1 MYSTQA
7 YLYQQKTQVL
17 LLLDNCGQYFTLRYN
32 PVYAK
37 KLTLNLGVDN
47 TLLFSFINPEEKPV
61 NVTGA
66 TFIFRLLNQN
76 GTSILL
82 EQEMQ
87 ILHAATGQVKVAIP
101 ASALLEIQA
110 QPASYSITCLRGG
123 LNQPAFVDANA
134 GARGD
139 IDIVSS
145 VFPRFVPSAPLT
157 IPTIKLSAQASTDGA
172 GYQNY
177 PDWAGGGAYWN
188 GSGNGGFWNSYTNT
202 EFYSSFIEPRSALTT
217 IQLTLVGYTGTI
229 KVQAAENYE
238 SIWYNVSESTTYY
251 NEYRTIHLNVAGWHP
266 LLRLAFNNAVVSTPT
281 PPGIPALAYA
291 VCTEGV
297 LTSMEVQ
304 NGGSGYLAPPKINI
318 LGDGAGATAEAIM
331 SNTYPEGHPQAG
343 IGYGSIQ
350 SINVTNGGSGYWPM
364 PYGMVNAVNYPVP
377 PANQGAWAAITTGY
391 AVDLLYR

>member
-61 NVTGA
+61 NITGA
-66 TFIFRLLNQN
+66 TFVFRLLNQN
-76 GTSILL
+76 GTSILH

-87 ILHAATGQVKVAIP
+87 ILHAATGQAKIAIP

-145 VFPRFVPSAPLT
+145 VFPRFVPSTPLT
-157 IPTIKLSAQASTDGA
+157 IPTIKLTAQSSVDGA
-172 GYQNY
+172 GPGNW
-177 PDWAGGGAYWN
+177 PDWAGNPYWN
-188 GSGNGGFWNSYTNT
+188 GSGDGGFWNSYTNT

-217 IQLTLVGYTGTI
+217 VQMDLDQYSGTI
-229 KVQAAENYE
+229 KAQWAENYQ
-238 SIWYNVSESTTYY
+238 SIWRNISESRTYY
-251 NEYRTIHLNVAGWHP
+251 DETKTIHLNIEGWYP
-266 LLRLAFNNAVVSTPT
+266 LLRLCFNSSIFATPA
-281 PPGIPALAYA
+281 PPGVPATAFA
-291 VCTEGV
+291 VCNNGAV
-297 LTSMEVQ
+297 TSISVN
-304 NGGSGYLAPPKINI
+304 NGGSGYIAPPKINI
-318 LGDGAGATAEAIM
+318 LGDGAGAVAIAHM
-331 SNTYPEGHPQAG
+331 SSTYPAGHPQEG
-343 IGYGSIQ
+343 LGYGTVTSIEV
-350 SINVTNGGSGYWPM
+350 INGGSGYWPV
-364 PYGMVNAVNYPVP
+364 PAGGVNPAAYPVP
-377 PANQGAWAAITTGY
+377 PANQGAFVAISTGY
-391 AVDLLYR
+391 VENILYR